1 MTLSLFARLALASAF
16 VPAAGGALAGA
27 PDEDWARFGRDIDP
41 NTFLVGH
48 PASPRW
54 VVMHAN
60 HEHPAVVIARQAA
73 EGRTPVDPNTFIVQP
88 PAAVT
93 WLARS
98 DEGPASDVA
107 AAVPGRIQPSDG
119 AASARAADTVMQ
131 ARR

>member
-1 MTLSLFARLALASAF
+1 MTLSLFARLALATAF
-16 VPAAGGALAGA
+16 MPAAGAALAA
-27 PDEDWARFGRDIDP
+27 DDDWSRFGRDVDP

-54 VVMHAN
+54 VVTHAN

-93 WLARS
+93 WLERS
-98 DEGPASDVA
+98 DAPEAVA
-107 AAVPGRIQPSDG
+107 VAKR
-119 AASARAADTVMQ
+119 
-131 ARR
+131 